1 MNNYNIWQRGLHR
14 LALSYDFMR
23 ETSFDLEKML
33 FLKRAKTVNAKK
45 PVFVT
50 GLARGGT
57 TILLEAI
64 HASGDFASLSYS
76 NMPFLLAP
84 NLWGMIA
91 RNSSNKDKSERAHG
105 DGIMISTN
113 SPEAFEEVFWK
124 TFSRKDGVSQFKDYM
139 QLILHSYQKNRYL
152 SKNNQ
157 NVNRIDTIRALL
169 PNAKILIVFKSPL
182 SHAYDLLTQ
191 HRSFAKVQQKDG
203 FIKDYMDWIGHSEFG
218 LSYQP
223 IVKNNLVYT
232 DFNHIDH
239 WLEQWLM
246 LYSKLL
252 GENSNFENTVFI
264 DGGSLRPNGSWDK
277 IKKFIAVQNDF
288 LGFRDIR
295 EDLHIDCDQKLLS
308 KCQKL
313 YSNLQNFVI

>member
-1 MNNYNIWQRGLHR
+1 VNNYNVWQRGLHR

-23 ETSFDLEKML
+23 EMTFDLERMI
-33 FLKRAKTVNAKK
+33 FLKQAKTVDVKT

-64 HASGDFASLSYS
+64 HASGDFASLSYL

-84 NLWGMIA
+84 NLWGKV
-91 RNSSNKDKSERAHG
+91 SCSNTNNEKSERAHG

-182 SHAYDLLTQ
+182 SHAHDLLTQ
-191 HRSFAKVQQKDG
+191 HRSFVKVQQKDG
-203 FIKDYMDWIGHSEFG
+203 FIREYMDWIGHSEFG
-218 LSYQP
+218 LSYRP
-223 IVKNNLVYT
+223 IIENSLVYSNYN
-232 DFNHIDH
+232 DINH
-239 WLEQWLM
+239 WLEQWLL

-252 GENSNFENTVFI
+252 DENRDFENTVFV
-264 DGGSLRPNGSWDK
+264 DGETLRPDGSWDR
-277 IKKFIAVQNDF
+277 IKKFVGVTNDF
-288 LGFRDIR
+288 SEFRDVR
-295 EDLHIDCDQKLLS
+295 ENLQIDCNQELLS
-308 KCQKL
+308 KCKTLYASLQK
-313 YSNLQNFVI
+313 III

>member
-23 ETSFDLEKML
+23 ETAFDLEKMIY
-33 FLKRAKTVNAKK
+33 LKQAKIVDVKT

-84 NLWGMIA
+84 NLWGKIA
-91 RNSSNKDKSERAHG
+91 YNSVNKDKYERAHG

-124 TFSRKDGVSQFKDYM
+124 TFSGKGDTEQFSDYIH
-139 QLILHSYQKNRYL
+139 LILYSYQKNRYL

-157 NVNRIDTIRALL
+157 NVNRINKIRALL
-169 PNAKILIVFKSPL
+169 PSAKILIVFKSPL
-182 SHAYDLLTQ
+182 SHAHDLLTQ
-191 HRSFAKVQQKDG
+191 HQLFTKVQQKDS
-203 FIKDYMDWIGHSEFG
+203 FIRDYMDWIGHSEFG
-218 LSYQP
+218 LSYRP
-223 IVKNNLVYT
+223 ITRDSLVYSN
-232 DFNHIDH
+232 FNDINH
-239 WLEQWLM
+239 WLEQWLL

-252 GENSNFENTVFI
+252 DENCNFENTVFV
-264 DGGSLRPNGSWDK
+264 DGESLRPDGSWSR
-277 IKKFIAVQNDF
+277 IKKFIEVENDF
-288 LGFRDIR
+288 LGFRDVR
-295 EDLHIDCDQKLLS
+295 EDLYIDCDQKLLS
-308 KCQKL
+308 KCEKL
-313 YSNLQNFVI
+313 YSNLQDFVI